1 MRVTINT
8 ETKTITLLGETS
20 AQELIQFINDFGLGD
35 WTLEVPNS
43 YPQIW
48 TQPYT
53 YHINPFLDTVN
64 LSTTAGNIMT
74 YNCTLN

>member
-53 YHINPFLDTVN
+53 YSINPLLDTTVSN
-64 LSTTAGNIMT
+64 VMT
-74 YNCTLN
+74 HNCTLT

>member
-20 AQELIQFINDFGLGD
+20 TQELIQFINDFGLGD
-35 WTLEVPNS
+35 WTLEGSNS

-53 YHINPFLDTVN
+53 YSINPLLDTVS

>member
-35 WTLEVPNS
+35 WTLEVQNS

-48 TQPYT
+48 AQPYT
-53 YHINPFLDTVN
+53 YSINPLLDTTVSN
-64 LSTTAGNIMT
+64 PTVSNVMT
-74 YNCTLN
+74 HNCTLT

>member
-1 MRVTINT
+1 MKVTINT

-20 AQELIQFINDFGLGD
+20 AQELIQFINDFGLSD
-35 WTLEVPNS
+35 WTLEGSNS

-53 YHINPFLDTVN
+53 YSINPLLDTTV
-64 LSTTAGNIMT
+64 GNPTVSNVMT
-74 YNCTLN
+74 HNCTLT